1 MNNRISLHIPPADL
15 QAARQHIEQAVTLL
29 KPHIEVLTPDE
40 VQALFKVSDKG
51 SGFLEKSVGYSH
63 TNPEFAPRHLD
74 LAEMQTDYQG
84 AEDLTPI
91 THMSQGNRIC
101 F

>member
-63 TNPEFAPRHLD
+63 TNPAVWNSLARHSISCRRQYSL
-74 LAEMQTDYQG
+74 EG
-84 AEDLTPI
+84 A
-91 THMSQGNRIC
+91 
-101 F
+101 